1 MPPYWPQKDEKS
13 KHWMNNSN
21 FRDSRN
27 PFIHNL
33 EITTNH
39 FLEIQFHDTTETQFP
54 IELASSTR
62 TSFFSIWNSNS
73 PFWWA
78 FFSPCW
84 IHSLQNRFLSLIF
97 LTKDYIFLFSF
108 IFIHF
113 FFLFLDP
120 YPPFYSKKRFKM
132 DLYESISFNSHF
144 LLKPILF
151 SILSSN
157 TQAVLEFQK
166 RLFKPLFVKPY
177 DPENN
182 FVIEQSDRIPY
193 FFDLHRFYPFLL
205 KLEMCSSSLKRW
217 PMTTRE
223 KPSPILSVCLI
234 VILTTACRFTSILFP
249 FCCSRINVDQESSA
263 VLSIC
268 SSKQSKERQNWPMN
282 KLPFANSISSSFLFT
297 HSLLAVLSHVGQ
309 FCCSIDDIRCM
320 LVPFRADSRM
330 IIHDDYSK
338 MFFDVFDRVCER
350 LRRHWILLW
359 ANTSIPPFIYTSL
372 AKEKAFTSL
381 KPSSLP
387 MGTSRFFSFSFLV
400 TPSQSPFRFTPFLLS
415 PSGRTVPIWF
425 QSTLCLI
432 VPIFMSV
439 SSTRILWLSMK
450 SRRRSTPKK
459 YTPILYLY
467 L

>member
-1 MPPYWPQKDEKS
+1 
-13 KHWMNNSN
+13 
-21 FRDSRN
+21 
-27 PFIHNL
+27 
-33 EITTNH
+33 
-39 FLEIQFHDTTETQFP
+39 
-54 IELASSTR
+54 
-62 TSFFSIWNSNS
+62 
-73 PFWWA
+73 
-78 FFSPCW
+78 
-84 IHSLQNRFLSLIF
+84 
-97 LTKDYIFLFSF
+97 
-108 IFIHF
+108 
-113 FFLFLDP
+113 
-120 YPPFYSKKRFKM
+120 
-132 DLYESISFNSHF
+132 
-144 LLKPILF
+144 
-151 SILSSN
+151 
-157 TQAVLEFQK
+157 
-166 RLFKPLFVKPY
+166 
-177 DPENN
+177 
-182 FVIEQSDRIPY
+182 
-193 FFDLHRFYPFLL
+193 
-205 KLEMCSSSLKRW
+205 MCSSSLKRW

-263 VLSIC
+263 ALSIC

-282 KLPFANSISSSFLFT
+282 KLPFANSIPSSFLFT

-359 ANTSIPPFIYTSL
+359 ANTSTPPFICTSL

-381 KPSSLP
+381 KLSSLP

-415 PSGRTVPIWF
+415 PSERTAPIWF
-425 QSTLCLI
+425 RSTLCLI

-439 SSTRILWLSMK
+439 SSTRILSLSMK

>member
-1 MPPYWPQKDEKS
+1 
-13 KHWMNNSN
+13 
-21 FRDSRN
+21 
-27 PFIHNL
+27 
-33 EITTNH
+33 
-39 FLEIQFHDTTETQFP
+39 
-54 IELASSTR
+54 
-62 TSFFSIWNSNS
+62 
-73 PFWWA
+73 
-78 FFSPCW
+78 
-84 IHSLQNRFLSLIF
+84 
-97 LTKDYIFLFSF
+97 
-108 IFIHF
+108 
-113 FFLFLDP
+113 
-120 YPPFYSKKRFKM
+120 
-132 DLYESISFNSHF
+132 
-144 LLKPILF
+144 
-151 SILSSN
+151 
-157 TQAVLEFQK
+157 
-166 RLFKPLFVKPY
+166 
-177 DPENN
+177 
-182 FVIEQSDRIPY
+182 
-193 FFDLHRFYPFLL
+193 
-205 KLEMCSSSLKRW
+205 MCSSSLKRW

-234 VILTTACRFTSILFP
+234 VILTTVCRFTSILFP

-263 VLSIC
+263 ALSIC

-282 KLPFANSISSSFLFT
+282 KLPFANSIPSSFLFT

-359 ANTSIPPFIYTSL
+359 ANTSTPPFICTSL

-387 MGTSRFFSFSFLV
+387 MGTSHSFPSHFLV
-400 TPSQSPFRFTPFLLS
+400 TPSQSPFRFILFLLS
-415 PSGRTVPIWF
+415 PSERTAPIWF
-425 QSTLCLI
+425 RSTLCLI

-439 SSTRILWLSMK
+439 SSTRILLLSMK

-459 YTPILYLY
+459 YAPILYLY